1 MKVTRGKQSGRIQ
14 RPGATSE
21 TTREPDRAAL
31 RRTIPAVAET
41 ARSLH
46 SETTGKSS
54 GRIAPA
60 PPGRPPQPVPSLDP
74 AMPCDTAF
82 RVIAG
87 HYLSGLSANHEATCN
102 GHPDALHQMRVAL
115 THLRTAILFF
125 SPMVA
130 DDERPKIRDELKWL
144 NARLG
149 AVRDIDVAIERLTK
163 ANQARCEAIP
173 DHQSWNAK
181 AADAH
186 QHLAR
191 VLRSVR
197 YRRLVKNTSDW
208 IEHGRWSI
216 ESGKPAKQ
224 RLVPVIDYSAGKLAR
239 WQRKLL
245 KKSRK
250 LKKMGSKKRH
260 RLRLL
265 NKKLTYSTD
274 FFVDLFSEKKFS
286 GPQASLKYLRKA
298 QRSLGQ
304 LNDDANARSLTVEL
318 KADGA
323 HAPLHFLKPK
333 RKKRLL
339 RKAAAAY
346 RKLAK
351 VNK

>member
-1 MKVTRGKQSGRIQ
+1 M
-14 RPGATSE
+14 PF
-21 TTREPDRAAL
+21 P
-31 RRTIPAVAET
+31 PET
-41 ARSLH
+41 AS
-46 SETTGKSS
+46 KSAKRA
-54 GRIAPA
+54 GRTPPA
-60 PPGRPPQPVPSLDP
+60 SDRELIPRLNP
-74 AMPCDTAF
+74 AMACDTAF

-87 HYLSGLSANHEATCN
+87 HYLIGLSANHEATCN
-102 GHPDALHQMRVAL
+102 GDPDALHQMRVAL

-125 SPMVA
+125 SPMVT
-130 DDERPKIRDELKWL
+130 DDERTKIRRELKWL

-149 AVRDIDVAIERLTK
+149 AVRDIDVAIERLIK
-163 ANQARCEAIP
+163 NNEARCQALP
-173 DHQSWNAK
+173 DHRSWNAK

-197 YRRLVKNTSDW
+197 YCRLIKNTSDW
-208 IEHGRWSI
+208 IESGGWSI
-216 ESGKPAKQ
+216 EAEKRARQ
-224 RLVPVIDYSAGKLAR
+224 RAVPVIEYSVGKLTR
-239 WQRKLL
+239 WQQKLL

-250 LKKMGSKKRH
+250 LQKMGPEKRH

-274 FFVDLFSEKKFS
+274 FFVDLFSDKKFS
-286 GPQASLKYLRKA
+286 DLQAGLKYLRKA
-298 QRSLGQ
+298 QRSLGK
-304 LNDDANARSLTVEL
+304 LNDDANARSVAAEL

-339 RKAAAAY
+339 RKAAATY

>member
-1 MKVTRGKQSGRIQ
+1 M
-14 RPGATSE
+14 PF
-21 TTREPDRAAL
+21 P
-31 RRTIPAVAET
+31 PET
-41 ARSLH
+41 AS
-46 SETTGKSS
+46 KSAK
-54 GRIAPA
+54 RA
-60 PPGRPPQPVPSLDP
+60 GRPPLASDRELIPQLNP
-74 AMPCDTAF
+74 AMACDTAF
-82 RVIAG
+82 RVIAS
-87 HYLSGLSANHEATCN
+87 HYLVGLSANHEATCN
-102 GHPDALHQMRVAL
+102 GDPDALHQMRVAL

-130 DDERPKIRDELKWL
+130 DDERTKIRRELKWL

-163 ANQARCEAIP
+163 ISEARCGAIP
-173 DHQSWNAK
+173 DHGSWNAK
-181 AADAH
+181 AAGAH

-197 YRRLVKNTSDW
+197 YRRLIKNTSDW
-208 IEHGRWSI
+208 IESGGWSI
-216 ESGKPAKQ
+216 EGGKHAKQ
-224 RLVPVIDYSAGKLAR
+224 RAVPVIEYSANKLTR
-239 WQRKLL
+239 WQQKLL

-250 LKKMGSKKRH
+250 LQKMGPEKRH

-274 FFVDLFSEKKFS
+274 FFVDLFSDKKFS
-286 GPQASLKYLRKA
+286 DLQAGLKYLRKA

-304 LNDDANARSLTVEL
+304 LNDDANARSVAAEL

-323 HAPLHFLKPK
+323 HAPLDFLKPN

-339 RKAAAAY
+339 RKAAASY